1 MEERRR
7 RVMGKRRKR
16 KGKSSDRK
24 RTKTNV
30 GNKNKGP
37 ERNERDGKVNAAEI
51 KNKKMLGGRWGIKEL
66 GRRGLQWK

>member
-16 KGKSSDRK
+16 TGKSSDRK

-37 ERNERDGKVNAAEI
+37 ERNERDGKVNAVEI
-51 KNKKMLGGRWGIKEL
+51 
-66 GRRGLQWK
+66 